1 MRVMT
6 MHFRPEIRA
15 LMLAL
20 AGAVVLAIGMG
31 YGRFSY
37 TGILPVMLQEGL
49 LSLHQGNL
57 AASAN
62 YAGYLIGALL
72 LAKAKPADARRLNM
86 ASVGLTIGCLLL
98 LAWTKSP
105 WAVVAVR
112 GFAGLLSAVSLI
124 AASLWLLQHMKHHTG
139 APVLYA
145 GVGLG
150 IFLSAEFIALGKT
163 YGYTS
168 QQIWLLCGL
177 TALLLF
183 ALVFKLLLSPPDYLI
198 DYQKQA
204 SSQAQPKA
212 GGAKAAW
219 KLLVIY
225 GLAGFGYIITATYLP
240 LFLSG
245 SLSTLDPVQLWAIFG
260 LAAIPS
266 CFVWHQIVSKY
277 GYRRA
282 FAANLLVQA
291 TGVVLPAFSHSL
303 LFCLLSAVLVGFT
316 FTGTVTIALPEAR
329 RLAHLVRFN
338 MIAAMTAIYGIG
350 QIIGPLVAG
359 ELYGITGSFNGSL
372 AAATGAL
379 LLAGGLVLTGRSEVA
394 G

>member
-1 MRVMT
+1 

-15 LMLAL
+15 LLLAL

-37 TGILPVMLQEGL
+37 TGILPVMLKEGL

-62 YAGYLIGALL
+62 YAGYLLGALL
-72 LAKAKPADARRLNM
+72 LAKAKPGDARRLNM
-86 ASVGLTIGCLLL
+86 VSVGLTIGCLLL
-98 LAWTKSP
+98 LAWTRSP

-124 AASLWLLQHMKHHTG
+124 AASLWLLQHMKHHHG
-139 APVLYA
+139 APVLYS

-150 IFLSAEFIALGKT
+150 IFLSAEFIALGKA
-163 YGYTS
+163 YGYSS
-168 QQIWLLCGL
+168 QQIWLLCGI

-183 ALVFKLLLSPPDYLI
+183 VLVFRLLLSPPDYLV
-198 DYQKQA
+198 DYQPQA
-204 SSQAQPKA
+204 VGQIEQVKGPVRD
-212 GGAKAAW
+212 AW
-219 KLLVIY
+219 RLLAIY

-245 SLSTLDPVQLWAIFG
+245 QLSSLDPVQLWAIFG
-260 LAAIPS
+260 LAAVPS
-266 CFVWHQIVSKY
+266 CFVWHKVVLKY

-282 FAANLLVQA
+282 FTANLLVQA
-291 TGVVLPAFSHSL
+291 AGVVLPAFSQSL
-303 LFCLLSAVLVGFT
+303 LFCLLSALLVGFT
-316 FTGTVTIALPEAR
+316 FTGTVTIALPEAK

-359 ELYGITGSFNGSL
+359 ELYGITGSFSGSL
-372 AAATGAL
+372 MAATGAL
-379 LLAGGLVLTGRSEVA
+379 LLAGGLVMAGRSKVT

>member
-1 MRVMT
+1 

-15 LMLAL
+15 LLLAL

-37 TGILPVMLQEGL
+37 TGILPVMLKEGL

-62 YAGYLIGALL
+62 YAGYLLGALL
-72 LAKAKPADARRLNM
+72 LAKAKPGDARRLNM
-86 ASVGLTIGCLLL
+86 VSVGLTIGFLLL
-98 LAWTKSP
+98 LAWTRSP

-124 AASLWLLQHMKHHTG
+124 AASLWLLQHMKHQAG
-139 APVLYA
+139 APVLYS

-150 IFLSAEFIALGKT
+150 IFLSAEFIALGKA
-163 YGYTS
+163 YGYSS
-168 QQIWLLCGL
+168 QQIWLLCGI

-183 ALVFKLLLSPPDYLI
+183 VLVFRLLLSPPDYLV
-198 DYQKQA
+198 DYQPQA
-204 SSQAQPKA
+204 VGQVEQVKGPVRD
-212 GGAKAAW
+212 AW
-219 KLLVIY
+219 RLLAIY

-245 SLSTLDPVQLWAIFG
+245 QLSSLDPVQLWAIFG
-260 LAAIPS
+260 LAAVPS
-266 CFVWHQIVSKY
+266 CFVWHKVVLKY

-282 FAANLLVQA
+282 FTANLLVQA
-291 TGVVLPAFSHSL
+291 AGVVLPAFSQSL
-303 LFCLLSAVLVGFT
+303 LFCLLSALLVGFT
-316 FTGTVTIALPEAR
+316 FTGTVTIALPEAK

-359 ELYGITGSFNGSL
+359 ELYGITGSFNGAL
-372 AAATGAL
+372 MAATGAL
-379 LLAGGLVLTGRSEVA
+379 LLAGGLVMAGRSKVT

>member
-1 MRVMT
+1 

-15 LMLAL
+15 LLLAL
-20 AGAVVLAIGMG
+20 AGAIVLAIGMG

-37 TGILPVMLQEGL
+37 TGILPVMLKEGL

-62 YAGYLIGALL
+62 YAGYLLGALL
-72 LAKAKPADARRLNM
+72 LAKAKPGDARRLNM
-86 ASVGLTIGCLLL
+86 VSVGLTIGCLLL
-98 LAWTKSP
+98 LAWTRSP

-124 AASLWLLQHMKHHTG
+124 AASLWLLQHMKHHHG
-139 APVLYA
+139 APVLYS

-150 IFLSAEFIALGKT
+150 IFLSAEFIALGKAC
-163 YGYTS
+163 GYSS
-168 QQIWLLCGL
+168 QQIWLLCGI

-183 ALVFKLLLSPPDYLI
+183 VLVFRLLLSPPDYLA
-198 DYQKQA
+198 DYQPQVM
-204 SSQAQPKA
+204 SQVEQVKGPVRD
-212 GGAKAAW
+212 AW
-219 KLLVIY
+219 RLLAIY

-245 SLSTLDPVQLWAIFG
+245 QLSSLDPVQLWAIFG
-260 LAAIPS
+260 LAAVPS
-266 CFVWHQIVSKY
+266 CFVWHKVVLKY

-282 FAANLLVQA
+282 FTANLLVQA
-291 TGVVLPAFSHSL
+291 AGVVLPAFSQSL
-303 LFCLLSAVLVGFT
+303 LFCLLSALLVGFT
-316 FTGTVTIALPEAR
+316 FTGTVTIALPEAK

-359 ELYGITGSFNGSL
+359 ELYGITGSFNGAL
-372 AAATGAL
+372 MAATGAL
-379 LLAGGLVLTGRSEVA
+379 LLAGGLVMAGRSKVT

>member
-1 MRVMT
+1 MT

-15 LMLAL
+15 LLLAL

-198 DYQKQA
+198 DYQRQA
-204 SSQAQPKA
+204 SSQAQPEA

-266 CFVWHQIVSKY
+266 CFVWHQIISKY

-379 LLAGGLVLTGRSEVA
+379 LLAGRLVLTGRSEVA

>member
-6 MHFRPEIRA
+6 IHFRPEIRA
-15 LMLAL
+15 LLLAL

-198 DYQKQA
+198 DYQRQA
-204 SSQAQPKA
+204 SSQAQPEA

>member
-1 MRVMT
+1 

-15 LMLAL
+15 LLLAL

-37 TGILPVMLQEGL
+37 TGILPVMLKEGL

-62 YAGYLIGALL
+62 YAGYLLGALL
-72 LAKAKPADARRLNM
+72 LAKAKPGDARRLNM
-86 ASVGLTIGCLLL
+86 VSVGLTIGCLLL
-98 LAWTKSP
+98 LAWTRSP

-124 AASLWLLQHMKHHTG
+124 AASLWLLQHMKHHHG
-139 APVLYA
+139 APVLYS

-150 IFLSAEFIALGKT
+150 IFLSAEFIALGKAC
-163 YGYTS
+163 GYSS
-168 QQIWLLCGL
+168 QQIWLLCGI

-183 ALVFKLLLSPPDYLI
+183 VLVFRLLLSPPDYLA
-198 DYQKQA
+198 DYQPQA
-204 SSQAQPKA
+204 MSQVEQVKGPVRD
-212 GGAKAAW
+212 AW
-219 KLLVIY
+219 RLLAIY

-245 SLSTLDPVQLWAIFG
+245 QLSSLDPVQLWAIFG
-260 LAAIPS
+260 LAAVPS
-266 CFVWHQIVSKY
+266 CFVWHKVVLKY

-282 FAANLLVQA
+282 FTANLLVQA
-291 TGVVLPAFSHSL
+291 AGVVLPAFSQSL
-303 LFCLLSAVLVGFT
+303 LFCLLSALLVGFT
-316 FTGTVTIALPEAR
+316 FTGTVTIALPEAK

-359 ELYGITGSFNGSL
+359 ELYGITGSFNGAL
-372 AAATGAL
+372 MAATGAL
-379 LLAGGLVLTGRSEVA
+379 LLAGGMVMAGRSKVT

>member
-1 MRVMT
+1 MT

-15 LMLAL
+15 LLLAL

-37 TGILPVMLQEGL
+37 TGILPVMLKEGL

-62 YAGYLIGALL
+62 YAGYLLGALL
-72 LAKAKPADARRLNM
+72 LAKAKPGDARRLNM
-86 ASVGLTIGCLLL
+86 VSVGLTIGFLLL
-98 LAWTKSP
+98 LAWTRSP

-124 AASLWLLQHMKHHTG
+124 AASLWLLQHMKHQAG
-139 APVLYA
+139 APVLYS

-150 IFLSAEFIALGKT
+150 IFLSAEFIALGKA
-163 YGYTS
+163 YGYSS
-168 QQIWLLCGL
+168 QQIWLLCGI

-183 ALVFKLLLSPPDYLI
+183 VLVFRLLLSPPDYLV
-198 DYQKQA
+198 DYQPQA
-204 SSQAQPKA
+204 VGQVEQVKGPVRD
-212 GGAKAAW
+212 AW
-219 KLLVIY
+219 RLLAIY

-245 SLSTLDPVQLWAIFG
+245 QLSSLDPVQLWAIFG
-260 LAAIPS
+260 LAAVPS
-266 CFVWHQIVSKY
+266 CFVWHKVVLKY

-282 FAANLLVQA
+282 FTANLLVQA
-291 TGVVLPAFSHSL
+291 AGVVLPAFSQSL
-303 LFCLLSAVLVGFT
+303 LFCLLSALLVGFT
-316 FTGTVTIALPEAR
+316 FTGTVTIALPEAK

-359 ELYGITGSFNGSL
+359 ELYGITGSFNGAL
-372 AAATGAL
+372 MAATGAL
-379 LLAGGLVLTGRSEVA
+379 LLAGGLVMAGRSKVT

>member
-1 MRVMT
+1 MT
-6 MHFRPEIRA
+6 MYFRPEIRA
-15 LMLAL
+15 LQLAL

-37 TGILPVMLQEGL
+37 TGILPVMLKEGL

-112 GFAGLLSAVSLI
+112 GVAGLLSAVSLI

-139 APVLYA
+139 APVLYT

-150 IFLSAEFIALGKT
+150 IFLSAEFIALGKA

-168 QQIWLLCGL
+168 QQIWLLCGIA
-177 TALLLF
+177 ALLLF
-183 ALVFKLLLSPPDYLI
+183 MLVYKLLLSPPDYLI
-198 DYQKQA
+198 DYQRQA
-204 SSQAQPKA
+204 SSQLQPA
-212 GGAKAAW
+212 AENAKATW
-219 KLLVIY
+219 KLLAIY

-266 CFVWHQIVSKY
+266 CFVWHQIVLKY

-291 TGVVLPAFSHSL
+291 AGVVLPAFSHSL
-303 LFCLLSAVLVGFT
+303 LFCLLSAALVGFT

-350 QIIGPLVAG
+350 QIVGPLVAG
-359 ELYGITGSFNGSL
+359 ELYGLTGSFNGSL

-379 LLAGGLVLTGRSEVA
+379 LLAGGLVLAGRSKVA

>member
-1 MRVMT
+1 MT

-15 LMLAL
+15 LLLAL

-204 SSQAQPKA
+204 SSQAQPEA

>member
-1 MRVMT
+1 

-15 LMLAL
+15 LLLAL

-37 TGILPVMLQEGL
+37 TGILPVMLKEGL

-62 YAGYLIGALL
+62 YAGYLLGALL
-72 LAKAKPADARRLNM
+72 LAKAKPGDARRLNM
-86 ASVGLTIGCLLL
+86 VSVGLTIGCLLL
-98 LAWTKSP
+98 LAWTRSP

-124 AASLWLLQHMKHHTG
+124 AASLWLLQHMKHQAG
-139 APVLYA
+139 APVLYS

-150 IFLSAEFIALGKT
+150 IFLSAEFIALGKA
-163 YGYTS
+163 YGYSS
-168 QQIWLLCGL
+168 QQIWLLCGI

-183 ALVFKLLLSPPDYLI
+183 VLVFRLLLSPPDYLV
-198 DYQKQA
+198 DYQPQA
-204 SSQAQPKA
+204 VGQIEQVKGPVRD
-212 GGAKAAW
+212 AW
-219 KLLVIY
+219 RLLAIY

-245 SLSTLDPVQLWAIFG
+245 QLSSLDPVQLWAIFG
-260 LAAIPS
+260 LAAVPS
-266 CFVWHQIVSKY
+266 CFVWHKVVQKY

-282 FAANLLVQA
+282 FTANLLVQA
-291 TGVVLPAFSHSL
+291 AGVVLPAFSQSL
-303 LFCLLSAVLVGFT
+303 LFCLLSALLVGFT
-316 FTGTVTIALPEAR
+316 FTGTVTIALPEAK

-359 ELYGITGSFNGSL
+359 ELYGITSSFSGSL
-372 AAATGAL
+372 MAATGAL
-379 LLAGGLVLTGRSEVA
+379 LLAGGLVMAGRSKVT

>member
-1 MRVMT
+1 

-15 LMLAL
+15 LLLAL

-37 TGILPVMLQEGL
+37 TGILPVMLKEGL

-62 YAGYLIGALL
+62 YAGYLLGALL
-72 LAKAKPADARRLNM
+72 LAKAKPGDARRLNM
-86 ASVGLTIGCLLL
+86 VSVGLTIGCLLL
-98 LAWTKSP
+98 LAWTRSP

-124 AASLWLLQHMKHHTG
+124 AASLWLLQHMKHHHG
-139 APVLYA
+139 APVLYS

-150 IFLSAEFIALGKT
+150 IFLSAEFIALGKAC
-163 YGYTS
+163 GYSS
-168 QQIWLLCGL
+168 QQIWLLCGI

-183 ALVFKLLLSPPDYLI
+183 VLVFRLLLSPPDYLA
-198 DYQKQA
+198 DYQPQA
-204 SSQAQPKA
+204 MSQVEQVKGPVRD
-212 GGAKAAW
+212 AW
-219 KLLVIY
+219 RLLAIY

-245 SLSTLDPVQLWAIFG
+245 QLSSLDPVQLWAIFG
-260 LAAIPS
+260 LAAVPS
-266 CFVWHQIVSKY
+266 CFVWHKVVLKY

-282 FAANLLVQA
+282 FTANLLVQA
-291 TGVVLPAFSHSL
+291 SGVVLPAFSQSL
-303 LFCLLSAVLVGFT
+303 LFCLLSALLVGFT
-316 FTGTVTIALPEAR
+316 FTGTVTIALPEAK

-359 ELYGITGSFNGSL
+359 ELYGITGSFNGAL
-372 AAATGAL
+372 MAATGAL
-379 LLAGGLVLTGRSEVA
+379 LLAGGMVMAGRSKVT

>member
-1 MRVMT
+1 MT

-15 LMLAL
+15 LLLAL

-37 TGILPVMLQEGL
+37 TGILPVMLKEGL

-62 YAGYLIGALL
+62 YAGYLLGALL
-72 LAKAKPADARRLNM
+72 LAKAKPGDARRLNM
-86 ASVGLTIGCLLL
+86 VSVGLTIGCLLL
-98 LAWTKSP
+98 LAWTRSP

-124 AASLWLLQHMKHHTG
+124 AASLWLLQHMKHHHG
-139 APVLYA
+139 APVLYS

-150 IFLSAEFIALGKT
+150 IFLSAEFIALGKA
-163 YGYTS
+163 YGYSS
-168 QQIWLLCGL
+168 QQIWLMCGI

-183 ALVFKLLLSPPDYLI
+183 MLVFRLLLSPPDYLV
-198 DYQKQA
+198 DYQPQA
-204 SSQAQPKA
+204 VGQIEQVKGPVRD
-212 GGAKAAW
+212 AW
-219 KLLVIY
+219 RLLAIY

-245 SLSTLDPVQLWAIFG
+245 QLSSLDPVQLWAIFG
-260 LAAIPS
+260 LAAVPS
-266 CFVWHQIVSKY
+266 CFVWHKVVQKY

-282 FAANLLVQA
+282 FTANLLVQA
-291 TGVVLPAFSHSL
+291 AGVVLPAFSQSL
-303 LFCLLSAVLVGFT
+303 LFCLLSALLVGFT
-316 FTGTVTIALPEAR
+316 FTGTVTIALPEAK

-359 ELYGITGSFNGSL
+359 ELYGITGSFSGSL
-372 AAATGAL
+372 MAATSAL
-379 LLAGGLVLTGRSEVA
+379 LLAGGLVMAGRSKVT

>member
-1 MRVMT
+1 

-15 LMLAL
+15 LLLAL

-198 DYQKQA
+198 DYQRQP
-204 SSQAQPKA
+204 SSQAQPEA

>member
-1 MRVMT
+1 

-15 LMLAL
+15 LLLAL

-37 TGILPVMLQEGL
+37 TGILPVMLKEGL

-62 YAGYLIGALL
+62 YAGYLLGALL
-72 LAKAKPADARRLNM
+72 LAKAKPGDARRLNM
-86 ASVGLTIGCLLL
+86 VSVGLTIGCLLL
-98 LAWTKSP
+98 LAWTRSP

-124 AASLWLLQHMKHHTG
+124 AASLWLLQHMKHHHG
-139 APVLYA
+139 APVLYS

-150 IFLSAEFIALGKT
+150 IFLSAEFIALGKA
-163 YGYTS
+163 YGYSS
-168 QQIWLLCGL
+168 QQIWLMCGI

-183 ALVFKLLLSPPDYLI
+183 MLVFRLLLSPPDYLV
-198 DYQKQA
+198 DYQPQA
-204 SSQAQPKA
+204 VGQIEQVKGPVRD
-212 GGAKAAW
+212 AW
-219 KLLVIY
+219 RLLAIY

-245 SLSTLDPVQLWAIFG
+245 QLSSLDPVQLWAIFG
-260 LAAIPS
+260 LAAVPS
-266 CFVWHQIVSKY
+266 CFVWHKVVQKY

-282 FAANLLVQA
+282 FTANLLVQA
-291 TGVVLPAFSHSL
+291 AGVVLPAFSQSL
-303 LFCLLSAVLVGFT
+303 LFCLLSALLVGFT
-316 FTGTVTIALPEAR
+316 FTGTVTIALPEAK

-359 ELYGITGSFNGSL
+359 ELYGITGSFSGSL
-372 AAATGAL
+372 MAATGAL
-379 LLAGGLVLTGRSEVA
+379 LLAGGLVMAGRSKVT

>member
-1 MRVMT
+1 

-15 LMLAL
+15 LLLAL

-37 TGILPVMLQEGL
+37 TGILPVMLKEGL

-62 YAGYLIGALL
+62 YAGYLLGALL
-72 LAKAKPADARRLNM
+72 LAKAKPGDARRLNM
-86 ASVGLTIGCLLL
+86 VSVGLTIGCLLL
-98 LAWTKSP
+98 LAWTRSP

-124 AASLWLLQHMKHHTG
+124 AASLWLLQHMKHHHG
-139 APVLYA
+139 APVLYS

-150 IFLSAEFIALGKT
+150 IFLSAEFIALGKA
-163 YGYTS
+163 YGYSS
-168 QQIWLLCGL
+168 QQIWLLCGI

-183 ALVFKLLLSPPDYLI
+183 MLVFRLLLSPPDYLV
-198 DYQKQA
+198 DYQPQA
-204 SSQAQPKA
+204 VGQIEQVKGPVRD
-212 GGAKAAW
+212 AW
-219 KLLVIY
+219 RLLAIY

-245 SLSTLDPVQLWAIFG
+245 QLSSLDPVQLWAIFG
-260 LAAIPS
+260 LAAVPS
-266 CFVWHQIVSKY
+266 CFVWHKVVQKY

-282 FAANLLVQA
+282 FTANLLVQA
-291 TGVVLPAFSHSL
+291 AGVVLPAFSQSL
-303 LFCLLSAVLVGFT
+303 LFCLLSALLVGFT
-316 FTGTVTIALPEAR
+316 FTGTVTIALPEAK

-359 ELYGITGSFNGSL
+359 ELYGITGSFSGSL
-372 AAATGAL
+372 MAATGAL
-379 LLAGGLVLTGRSEVA
+379 LLAGGLVMAGRSKVT

>member
-1 MRVMT
+1 MT

-15 LMLAL
+15 LLLAL

-37 TGILPVMLQEGL
+37 TGILPVMLKEGR

-72 LAKAKPADARRLNM
+72 LARAKPADARRLNM
-86 ASVGLTIGCLLL
+86 VSVGLTICGLLL
-98 LAWTKSP
+98 LAWITSP
-105 WAVVAVR
+105 WAVVAIR
-112 GFAGLLSAVSLI
+112 GLAGLLSAVSLI
-124 AASLWLLQHMKHHTG
+124 AASLWLLQHMKHHNG

-150 IFLSAEFIALGKT
+150 IFLSAEFIALGKA
-163 YGYTS
+163 YGYSS
-168 QQIWLLCGL
+168 QQIWLLCGA

-183 ALVFKLLLSPPDYLI
+183 ALIFKLLMSPPDYLM
-198 DYQKQA
+198 DYHTQTA
-204 SSQAQPKA
+204 IHVEPEA
-212 GGAKAAW
+212 GDAKEAW

-245 SLSTLDPVQLWAIFG
+245 SLSALDPVQLWAIFG
-260 LAAIPS
+260 LAAVPS
-266 CFVWHQIVSKY
+266 CFVWHKIVLKY

-291 TGVVLPAFSHSL
+291 AGVVLPAFSHSL
-303 LFCLLSAVLVGFT
+303 LFCLLSALLVGFT
-316 FTGTVTIALPEAR
+316 FTGTVTIALPEAK

-338 MIAAMTAIYGIG
+338 MIAAMTAIYGAG

-359 ELYGITGSFNGSL
+359 ELYGMTGSFSGSL

-379 LLAGGLVLTGRSEVA
+379 LLAGGLVLAGRSQVA

>member
-1 MRVMT
+1 

-15 LMLAL
+15 LLLAL

-37 TGILPVMLQEGL
+37 TGILPVMLKEGL

-62 YAGYLIGALL
+62 YAGYLLGALL
-72 LAKAKPADARRLNM
+72 LAKAKPGDARRLNM
-86 ASVGLTIGCLLL
+86 VSVGLTIGCLLL
-98 LAWTKSP
+98 LAWTRSP

-124 AASLWLLQHMKHHTG
+124 AASLWLLQHMKHHHG
-139 APVLYA
+139 APVLYS

-150 IFLSAEFIALGKT
+150 IFLSAEFIALGKA
-163 YGYTS
+163 YGYSS
-168 QQIWLLCGL
+168 QQIWLMCGI

-183 ALVFKLLLSPPDYLI
+183 MLVFRLLLSPPDYLV
-198 DYQKQA
+198 DYQPQA
-204 SSQAQPKA
+204 VGQIEQVKGPVRD
-212 GGAKAAW
+212 AW
-219 KLLVIY
+219 RLLAIY

-245 SLSTLDPVQLWAIFG
+245 QLSSLDPVQLWAIFG
-260 LAAIPS
+260 LAAVPS
-266 CFVWHQIVSKY
+266 CFVWHKVVQKY

-282 FAANLLVQA
+282 FTANLLVQA
-291 TGVVLPAFSHSL
+291 AGVVLPAFSQSL
-303 LFCLLSAVLVGFT
+303 LFCLLSALLVGFT
-316 FTGTVTIALPEAR
+316 FTGTVTIALPEAK

-359 ELYGITGSFNGSL
+359 ELYGITGSFSGSL
-372 AAATGAL
+372 MAATSAL
-379 LLAGGLVLTGRSEVA
+379 LLAGGLVMAGRSKVT